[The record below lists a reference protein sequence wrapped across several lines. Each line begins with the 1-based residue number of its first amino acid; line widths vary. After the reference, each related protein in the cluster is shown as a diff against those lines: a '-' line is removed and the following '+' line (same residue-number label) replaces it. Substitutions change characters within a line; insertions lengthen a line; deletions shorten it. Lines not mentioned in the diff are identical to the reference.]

1 MCSRYEIGDRV
12 QRFLIP
18 YGWNQ
23 QLRAGDVHPQEKA
36 PVLTRDSGRISAC
49 PMAWGMTHPNTGKL
63 IINARE
69 ETAAEKPMFSRS
81 LRTQRCIL
89 PAEKFYEWDADKHKI
104 TFSAADNGLLY
115 LCGIYRFEDT
125 IPHFVILTKAA
136 DDVMR
141 PVHDR
146 MSAMIREKDI
156 DEWLL
161 DDRRVQDLLKSDV
174 RLVRHQPVE
183 EFSLF

>member
-36 PVLTRDSGRISAC
+36 PVRTRDGGGISAC
-49 PMAWGMTHPNTGKL
+49 SMAWGMTHPNTGKL

-89 PAEKFYEWDADKHKI
+89 PAEKFYEWDAKKHKDCDNETLSFHTGM
-104 TFSAADNGLLY
+104 TFVVLYFDNIVKNPFGLVLRDCY
-115 LCGIYRFEDT
+115 FRRN
-125 IPHFVILTKAA
+125 FVLIVKN
-136 DDVMR
+136 
-141 PVHDR
+141 
-146 MSAMIREKDI
+146 REKI
-156 DEWLL
+156 
-161 DDRRVQDLLKSDV
+161 RTSVQP
-174 RLVRHQPVE
+174 RAAPACRMHGHPPMQPGG
-183 EFSLF
+183 